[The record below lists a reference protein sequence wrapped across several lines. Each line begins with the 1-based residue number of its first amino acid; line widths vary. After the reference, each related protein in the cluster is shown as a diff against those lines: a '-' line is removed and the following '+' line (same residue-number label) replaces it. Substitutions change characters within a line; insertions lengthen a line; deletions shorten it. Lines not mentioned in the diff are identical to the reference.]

1 MASLP
6 SPPFIEIH
14 GVANFRGVGQGHVG
28 PGLIYRSADPTR
40 ASNAG
45 LEKMSKD
52 LGIRVIFDLRSAPE
66 IQRLGKEWEGLA
78 VQNPDVFQKY
88 GIARQWVPVF
98 AEEDYGPEQ
107 VGLRY
112 KEYTRSGSE
121 GFVKAYHDIL
131 LSGTKAYGTVFRH
144 LAQEKP
150 TPCLVHCTAGKDRTG
165 VLVALLFLHAG
176 APADEIADEYA
187 LTDLGLAEKKPE
199 FIERLLLNPA
209 LGGNREGVENMVSS
223 KRGNMLATLDMI
235 KREHGTAEEYMKK
248 SCGLSDDEIKRLR
261 KNLRDGALEGL

>member
-6 SPPFIEIH
+6 SPPFVDIPGI
-14 GVANFRGVGQGHVG
+14 ANFRGVGQGHVG

-40 ASNAG
+40 GTSAG

-52 LGIRVIFDLRSAPE
+52 LGIRTIFDLRSKPE
-66 IQRLGKEWEGLA
+66 IERLGKEWEGAA
-78 VQNPDVFQKY
+78 VQDPDVFQEY
-88 GIARQWVPVF
+88 GITRQWVPVF
-98 AEEDYGPEQ
+98 AEQDYGPEQ

-112 KEYTRSGSE
+112 KEYTRAGSE
-121 GFVKAYHDIL
+121 GFVKAYQDIL
-131 LSGTKAYGTVFRH
+131 QAGKDAYGTVFRH

-165 VLVALLFLHAG
+165 VLVALLFMHAG

-223 KRGNMLATLDMI
+223 KRENMLATLEMI
-235 KREHGTAEEYMKK
+235 KREFGTAEQYMRGQ
-248 SCGLSDDEIKRLR
+248 CGLSEKEVQRIR
-261 KNLRDGALEGL
+261 KNVMDGALVKM